1 MTAPTELVAGQ
12 TVIVT
17 GGASGI
23 GRGVALTFA
32 EHGADVVVADIRET
46 PREGGTPTVER
57 IDDETD
63 RDAVYVECD
72 VTLEGEF
79 DPVLDA
85 AEEFGGVDTLV
96 NNAAIAEADDF
107 DITTERFE
115 EFMAVNVRGYF
126 LAARAVA
133 NRLVE
138 ADREGTIINVSST
151 EAMRTPAARPVYAAT
166 RGAVRNLTFGLA
178 GRFGSAGIRVNAL
191 YPGLFKTAMTTD
203 DIPLHDNMEA
213 IEPRIPMG
221 RHGETDEVGGPA
233 VFLASDLASYVT
245 AAELVVDG
253 GITYVSG

>member
-1 MTAPTELVAGQ
+1 MTASTELVADQ

-57 IDDETD
+57 VREETD
-63 RDAVYVECD
+63 RDAAFVECD
-72 VTLEGEF
+72 VTREGAF
-79 DPVLDA
+79 DPVLA
-85 AEEFGGVDTLV
+85 AADEFGGVDTLV
-96 NNAAIAEADDF
+96 NNAAIAVADDY
-107 DITTERFE
+107 DLTAERFA
-115 EFMAVNVRGYF
+115 EFMAVNVQGYF

-133 NRLVE
+133 DRLVE
-138 ADREGTIINVSST
+138 EGRGGTIVNVSST

-166 RGAVRNLTFGLA
+166 RGAIRNLTFGFA
-178 GRFGSAGIRVNAL
+178 GRFGDDGIRVNAL

-203 DIPLHDNMEA
+203 DIPLHDNMDV

-221 RHGETDEVGGPA
+221 RHGEVDEVGGPA

>member
-1 MTAPTELVAGQ
+1 MSAPTNLVADQ
-12 TVIVT
+12 TVAVT

-23 GRGVALTFA
+23 GRGVSLTFA
-32 EHGADVVVADIRET
+32 DHGADVVVADIRET

-57 IDDETD
+57 IREETD
-63 RDAVYVECD
+63 RDAAFVECD
-72 VTLEGEF
+72 VALEGEF

-85 AEEFGGVDTLV
+85 ADEFGGVDTLV

-107 DITTERFE
+107 DITTDRFE
-115 EFMAVNVRGYF
+115 EFVAVNVRGYF

-133 NRLVE
+133 NHLVE
-138 ADREGTIINVSST
+138 EERGGSIINVSST

-178 GRFGSAGIRVNAL
+178 GRFADAGIRVNAL
-191 YPGLFKTAMTTD
+191 YPGLFVTAMTTD
-203 DIPLHDNMEA
+203 DIPLAENLEA

-221 RHGETDEVGGPA
+221 RHGEVDEVGGPA
-233 VFLASDLASYVT
+233 VFLASNLASYVT

>member
-1 MTAPTELVAGQ
+1 MTASTNLVADQ
-12 TVIVT
+12 TVVVT

-46 PREGGTPTVER
+46 PREGGTPTAER
-57 IDDETD
+57 VREETD
-63 RDAVYVECD
+63 RDATFVECD

-79 DPVLDA
+79 EPVLDA
-85 AEEFGGVDTLV
+85 ADGFGGVDTLV

-107 DITTERFE
+107 DVTTERFE
-115 EFMAVNVRGYF
+115 EFMAVNIRGYF

-138 ADREGTIINVSST
+138 EGRGGTIVNVSST
-151 EAMRTPAARPVYAAT
+151 EAMRTPPARPVYAAT

-178 GRFGSAGIRVNAL
+178 GRFGDDGIRVNAL
-191 YPGLFKTAMTTD
+191 YPGLFKTTMTTD
-203 DIPLHDNMEA
+203 DIPLHDHIEA

-221 RHGETDEVGGPA
+221 RHGEAEEVGGPA

>member
-1 MTAPTELVAGQ
+1 MTASTNLIADQ
-12 TVIVT
+12 TVVVT

-23 GRGVALTFA
+23 GRGVALSFA
-32 EHGADVVVADIRET
+32 EHGADVVIADIRET
-46 PREGGTPTVER
+46 PREGGTPTVEQVR
-57 IDDETD
+57 EETD
-63 RDAVYVECD
+63 RDAAFVECD

-79 DPVLDA
+79 DPVLDTA
-85 AEEFGGVDTLV
+85 KEFGGVDTLV
-96 NNAAIAEADDF
+96 NNAAIADADDF
-107 DITTERFE
+107 DIKTERFE

-133 NRLVE
+133 THLAGEGRG
-138 ADREGTIINVSST
+138 GTIINVSST

-178 GRFGSAGIRVNAL
+178 GRFADDGIRVNAL

-203 DIPLHDNMEA
+203 DIPLHDNMDVIA
-213 IEPRIPMG
+213 PRIPLG
-221 RHGETDEVGGPA
+221 RHGEVDEVGGPA

>member
-1 MTAPTELVAGQ
+1 MPAPTNLIADQ

-32 EHGADVVVADIRET
+32 DHGADVVVADIRET

-57 IDDETD
+57 IREETD
-63 RDAVYVECD
+63 REAAFVMCD
-72 VTLEGEF
+72 VTLEGAF

-85 AEEFGGVDTLV
+85 ATEFGGVDTLV

-107 DITTERFE
+107 DITIDRFE

-126 LAARAVA
+126 YAARAVA
-133 NRLVE
+133 NHLHEEER
-138 ADREGTIINVSST
+138 GGSIINVSST

-178 GRFGSAGIRVNAL
+178 GRFADAGIRVNAL
-191 YPGLFKTAMTTD
+191 YPGLFVTAMTTD
-203 DIPLHDNMEA
+203 DIPLFDNLEA

-221 RHGETDEVGGPA
+221 RHGEVDEVGGPA